1 MGTRSKDENAAAS
14 NNTKDRDQESNS
26 RDQDTQ
32 DTSLAKA
39 IAKAVAQQTQAI
51 ADVFQRQMEE
61 TRVQYE
67 ELFKASRAQN
77 LSSTLKV
84 TSGTNGFRVMDAFD
98 WTNDKNIYQRWQ
110 LWSHKARLALDA
122 MEGDNEKTKISYLH
136 HWLDGKGIDKIKGWT
151 NSKILISQEEYD
163 ALEER
168 DRKGRYSSDK
178 IESYFSLVENILTPR
193 SNPLL
198 AVEELHLAKQGS
210 MTSQEFHSQILEI
223 VKRCHFPNQAAEDRA
238 VRDAIFI
245 GMNSQRTKDKAIN
258 YMNEEDGKEVTVEFL
273 MNHLAVEDGN
283 SQHRFLSQ
291 LDSSTSVNMVA
302 YDRRQNKGKSNRS
315 RNSNGREREQNK
327 SRGHNSSS
335 TAQTSRKPPGMEGKC
350 MRCGRPEHEQG
361 EKCAAR
367 HAKCKDCHKIGHF
380 YKVCQSS
387 KRTVRTNLAQVTPQE
402 DKDNTFIDECGYTQ
416 PAPPAINMLKVINN
430 TGTTSG
436 TESLKFPIDMNPR
449 GTYKHH
455 LEVSIDTGADVN
467 CMNEKTFKKLFPEVD
482 LSVCPHSIQ
491 NFGNSTADVYIL
503 GQFRVYLKFR
513 GRKYLNT
520 FIVTNANDCPNILS
534 HGAIFRMGILVP
546 NYPEENMVN
555 VRDMETGTSNVF
567 QVLQDLRIQQYQ
579 GNSEPRTHRP
589 GTTATTT
596 TTRQLKASETPKS
609 YETASQKA
617 GTATYTDNMSPI
629 QTSFRTMPPPK
640 PSAYGTIPT
649 PELNTAYRR
658 PASRIYQPHSHSE
671 LACCMH
677 VHQQQSK
684 TYRMEE
690 PPALEE
696 VKHPHRDRTSVSRSP
711 STEQEVLSQFSGF
724 SEEIEHFTRDP
735 YTTHLRSCTQSTD
748 YAPKIH
754 EVNTCINCEHSQG
767 HMNDQNTPDSLGK
780 QFLQG
785 KEKITCTDM
794 ENTPNMDTDTCICQG
809 TFTPGSTT
817 LSIPTHSRK
826 IPQNFQQLEKESSNT
841 VALPGFKHS
850 ADTTMYVETSIN
862 VHNNVSIHD
871 NMDTNHTAHRDRDA
885 RKEAHL
891 LSGPSELRPFKAMA
905 HRHTRK
911 EAHLLSRPS
920 ELQPTEHPETQK
932 LDSAHVQQTRQE
944 YSRLTEINKAK
955 FQNPFIYNDERNFVR
970 HNSVSKISSNNVFMT
985 TPHTSVSNSVFCRK
999 KGRKHGK
1006 CRDSRNSRRT
1016 TPAPTAKGPVPA
1028 PAPAPAAILEKVHE
1042 RPHSKNS

>member
-1 MGTRSKDENAAAS
+1 M
-14 NNTKDRDQESNS
+14 
-26 RDQDTQ
+26 
-32 DTSLAKA
+32 AKA
-39 IAKAVAQQTQAI
+39 IAEAVAQQTQAI

-61 TRVQYE
+61 TRAQYE

-77 LSSTLKV
+77 FTSTLKV
-84 TSGTNGFRVMDAFD
+84 TSSTDSFRVMDPFD
-98 WTNDKNIYQRWQ
+98 WTHDKNIYQRWQ
-110 LWSHKARLALDA
+110 LWSHKARLAMNA
-122 MEGDNEKTKISYLH
+122 MEGHSDTAKISYIH
-136 HWLDGKGIDKIKGWT
+136 HWLDGKGISNIQGWM
-151 NSKILISQEEYD
+151 NSKILISQEEYN

-168 DRKGRYSSDK
+168 NRKGKYSSDK

-223 VKRCHFPNQAAEDRA
+223 VKRCRFPNQAAEDRA

-258 YMNEEDGKEVTVEFL
+258 FMNEEEGKEVTVEFL

-315 RNSNGREREQNK
+315 RNNNGREREQNK
-327 SRGHNSSS
+327 SRGQASSP
-335 TAQTSRKPPGMEGKC
+335 TVQTSRKPPGMEGKC
-350 MRCGRPEHEQG
+350 MRCGRPEPQQG

-387 KRTVRTNLAQVTPQE
+387 KRTVRANLAQATPQ
-402 DKDNTFIDECGYTQ
+402 DMDDTHIDECGYVQ
-416 PAPPAINMLKVINN
+416 PNPPTINMLKVINN

-436 TESLKFPIDMNPR
+436 TKSLKFPIDVNPR

-503 GQFRVYLKFR
+503 GQFRTYLKFR

-546 NYPEENMVN
+546 NYPEENMVK

-567 QVLQDLRIQQYQ
+567 QILQDLRMQQYQ
-579 GNSEPRTHRP
+579 GKSEPRTHRP
-589 GTTATTT
+589 GTTFTTST
-596 TTRQLKASETPKS
+596 NRQPKASKTPKS
-609 YETASQKA
+609 CETASQKA
-617 GTATYTDNMSPI
+617 GTTTHTDNMSPI
-629 QTSFRTMPPPK
+629 QTSFRT
-640 PSAYGTIPT
+640 IPT
-649 PELNTAYRR
+649 PEPNTAHSTRR
-658 PASRIYQPHSHSE
+658 PASIIHQPHSHSE
-671 LACCMH
+671 PKTCCMH

-724 SEEIEHFTRDP
+724 SQEIEHFTRDP
-735 YTTHLRSCTQSTD
+735 YTTHLKSCTQSTD
-748 YAPKIH
+748 YAFKGQ
-754 EVNTCINCEHSQG
+754 EVHTYIDCEHSHR
-767 HMNDQNTPDSLGK
+767 HMNDHLIQNTPDFQGK

-794 ENTPNMDTDTCICQG
+794 ENTPGMMNTC
-809 TFTPGSTT
+809 TFIPGSTT

-826 IPQNFQQLEKESSNT
+826 ISQNFQQMEKESSNT
-841 VALPGFKHS
+841 VALPGFNHN
-850 ADTTMYVETSIN
+850 ADTTTYVETSRN
-862 VHNNVSIHD
+862 VHSNGTLSTSLQTDTNRYA
-871 NMDTNHTAHRDRDA
+871 NMDTNHMAHRYRDT
-885 RKEAHL
+885 RKEVHL
-891 LSGPSELRPFKAMA
+891 LSGPPELRPLEAMA
-905 HRHTRK
+905 HRNTRK

-920 ELQPTEHPETQK
+920 ELQPTEVLETQK
-932 LDSAHVQQTRQE
+932 FNPAHVQQTRQE

-985 TPHTSVSNSVFCRK
+985 TPNTSVSNSVFCRK
-999 KGRKHGK
+999 KGRKRGI
-1006 CRDSRNSRRT
+1006 CRDSRRTCTCTYSRRT
-1016 TPAPTAKGPVPA
+1016 CTCTCSHTGDSP
-1028 PAPAPAAILEKVHE
+1028 
-1042 RPHSKNS
+1042 

>member
-1 MGTRSKDENAAAS
+1 MGNRSKDENAAAENHS
-14 NNTKDRDQESNS
+14 
-26 RDQDTQ
+26 QDTR
-32 DTSLAKA
+32 DASLAKA
-39 IAKAVAQQTQAI
+39 IAEAVAQQTQTI
-51 ADVFQRQMEE
+51 ADVFQRQIEAVSKQKSEETQALTDVFQRQMEE
-61 TRVQYE
+61 TRVQYQ
-67 ELFKASRAQN
+67 ELLKASCTQK

-151 NSKILISQEEYD
+151 NSKILIPQEEYD

-198 AVEELHLAKQGS
+198 AVEELHLTKQGS

-223 VKRCHFPNQAAEDRA
+223 VKRCRFPNQAAEDRA

-258 YMNEEDGKEVTVEFL
+258 FMNEEDGKEVTVEFL
-273 MNHLAVEDGN
+273 LNHLAVEDGN

-335 TAQTSRKPPGMEGKC
+335 TVQTSRKPPGMEGKC

-387 KRTVRTNLAQVTPQE
+387 KRTARANLAQITPQ
-402 DKDNTFIDECGYTQ
+402 DIDDTHIDECGYVQTN
-416 PAPPAINMLKVINN
+416 PPAINMLKVIGN

-436 TESLKFPIDMNPR
+436 TESLKFPIDVNPR

-567 QVLQDLRIQQYQ
+567 QILQDLRMQQYQ

-589 GTTATTT
+589 GTTVTTT
-596 TTRQLKASETPKS
+596 TTKQLKASETPKS

-617 GTATYTDNMSPI
+617 GTATHTGSTSPI

-658 PASRIYQPHSHSE
+658 PASRIHQPHSHSE
-671 LACCMH
+671 LQACCMH
-677 VHQQQSK
+677 VYQQQSK

-735 YTTHLRSCTQSTD
+735 YTTHLRSCIQSTG
-748 YAPKIH
+748 YAPKTH
-754 EVNTCINCEHSQG
+754 EVNTCIDCEHSHG

-785 KEKITCTDM
+785 KEKSTCTDM
-794 ENTPNMDTDTCICQG
+794 GDTPALQGNETNILKTYTNTY
-809 TFTPGSTT
+809 
-817 LSIPTHSRK
+817 
-826 IPQNFQQLEKESSNT
+826 
-841 VALPGFKHS
+841 A
-850 ADTTMYVETSIN
+850 
-862 VHNNVSIHD
+862 

-905 HRHTRK
+905 HRHTKK

-955 FQNPFIYNDERNFVR
+955 FQDPFIYNDERNFIR

-985 TPHTSVSNSVFCRK
+985 TPNTSVSNSVFCRK
-999 KGRKHGK
+999 KGRKRGK

-1016 TPAPTAKGPVPA
+1016 CTCTYSRRTCTCTCTCSHTGESP
-1028 PAPAPAAILEKVHE
+1028 
-1042 RPHSKNS
+1042 

>member
-1 MGTRSKDENAAAS
+1 MGNRSKDENAAAENHS
-14 NNTKDRDQESNS
+14 
-26 RDQDTQ
+26 QDTR
-32 DTSLAKA
+32 DASLAKT
-39 IAKAVAQQTQAI
+39 IAAAVAVALAQQKAEETHSIAEAVAQQTKSIMEAVSKQKSEETQALT
-51 ADVFQRQMEE
+51 DVFQRQMEE
-61 TRVQYE
+61 TRAQYE

-110 LWSHKARLALDA
+110 LWSHKARLALDT

-151 NSKILISQEEYD
+151 NSKILIPQEEYD

-198 AVEELHLAKQGS
+198 AVEELHLTKQGS

-223 VKRCHFPNQAAEDRA
+223 VKRCRFPNQAAEDRA

-258 YMNEEDGKEVTVEFL
+258 FMNEEDGKEVTVEFL
-273 MNHLAVEDGN
+273 LNHLAIEDGN

-291 LDSSTSVNMVA
+291 LDSSTSVNVVA

-315 RNSNGREREQNK
+315 KNSNGREREQNK
-327 SRGHNSSS
+327 SRGHSSSS
-335 TAQTSRKPPGMEGKC
+335 TVQTSRKPPGMEGKC
-350 MRCGRPEHEQG
+350 MRCGRPEHQQG

-387 KRTVRTNLAQVTPQE
+387 KRTTRANLAQITSQ
-402 DKDNTFIDECGYTQ
+402 DMDDTHIDECGYTQ
-416 PAPPAINMLKVINN
+416 PNPPAINMLKVINN

-436 TESLKFPIDMNPR
+436 TESLKFPIDVNPR

-467 CMNEKTFKKLFPEVD
+467 CMNEKTFKKLFPEVE

-555 VRDMETGTSNVF
+555 IRDMETGTSNVL
-567 QVLQDLRIQQYQ
+567 QVLQDLRMQQYQ

-596 TTRQLKASETPKS
+596 TTKQLKASETPKS

-617 GTATYTDNMSPI
+617 GTATHTGSMSPI

-640 PSAYGTIPT
+640 PSAYRTIPT

-658 PASRIYQPHSHSE
+658 PASRIHQPHSHSE
-671 LACCMH
+671 LQACCMH

-690 PPALEE
+690 PPALKE

-724 SEEIEHFTRDP
+724 PEEIEHFTRDP
-735 YTTHLRSCTQSTD
+735 YTTHLRSCIQSTI

-754 EVNTCINCEHSQG
+754 EVNTCIDCEHSQG
-767 HMNDQNTPDSLGK
+767 HMNDQNTPEK

-785 KEKITCTDM
+785 KEKSTCTDM
-794 ENTPNMDTDTCICQG
+794 GDTPALQGNETNILKMDT
-809 TFTPGSTT
+809 
-817 LSIPTHSRK
+817 
-826 IPQNFQQLEKESSNT
+826 NT
-841 VALPGFKHS
+841 YA
-850 ADTTMYVETSIN
+850 
-862 VHNNVSIHD
+862 

-885 RKEAHL
+885 KKEAHL
-891 LSGPSELRPFKAMA
+891 LSRPSELRPFKAMA
-905 HRHTRK
+905 HRHTKK

-932 LDSAHVQQTRQE
+932 LDSAHIQQTRQE
-944 YSRLTEINKAK
+944 YSRLTETEKAK
-955 FQNPFIYNDERNFVR
+955 FQNPFIYNDDRNFVR
-970 HNSVSKISSNNVFMT
+970 HNSVNKISPNLVFMT
-985 TPHTSVSNSVFCRK
+985 TQNTSLSNSVFCRK
-999 KGRKHGK
+999 KGRKRG
-1006 CRDSRNSRRT
+1006 RRRT
-1016 TPAPTAKGPVPA
+1016 AEIAEGPAPAPTAEGPACTCTCSHTGESP
-1028 PAPAPAAILEKVHE
+1028 
-1042 RPHSKNS
+1042 

>member
-1 MGTRSKDENAAAS
+1 M
-14 NNTKDRDQESNS
+14 
-26 RDQDTQ
+26 
-32 DTSLAKA
+32 AKA
-39 IAKAVAQQTQAI
+39 IAEAVAQQTQTI
-51 ADVFQRQMEE
+51 ADVFQRQIEAVSRQKSEETQALTDVFQRQMEE
-61 TRVQYE
+61 TRAQYQ
-67 ELFKASRAQN
+67 ELLKASCAQK

-84 TSGTNGFRVMDAFD
+84 ASGTNGFRVMDAFD

-151 NSKILISQEEYD
+151 NSKILIPQEEYD

-198 AVEELHLAKQGS
+198 AVEELHLTKQGS

-258 YMNEEDGKEVTVEFL
+258 FMNEEDGKEVTVEFL
-273 MNHLAVEDGN
+273 LNHLAVEDGN

-291 LDSSTSVNMVA
+291 LDSSTSVNVVA

-315 RNSNGREREQNK
+315 KNSNGREREQNK
-327 SRGHNSSS
+327 SRGHSSSS
-335 TAQTSRKPPGMEGKC
+335 TVQTSRKPPGMEGKC

-387 KRTVRTNLAQVTPQE
+387 KRTARANLAQITPQ
-402 DKDNTFIDECGYTQ
+402 DIDDTHIDECGYVQTN
-416 PAPPAINMLKVINN
+416 PPAINMLKVINN

-436 TESLKFPIDMNPR
+436 TESLKFPIDVNPR

-455 LEVSIDTGADVN
+455 LEVCIDTGADVN

-555 VRDMETGTSNVF
+555 ARDMETGTSNVF
-567 QVLQDLRIQQYQ
+567 QVLQDLRMQQYQ
-579 GNSEPRTHRP
+579 GNSEPRTNRP

-596 TTRQLKASETPKS
+596 TTKQLKASETPKS
-609 YETASQKA
+609 YETANQKA
-617 GTATYTDNMSPI
+617 GTATCTSNMSPI

-640 PSAYGTIPT
+640 PSAYRTIPT
-649 PELNTAYRR
+649 PELNTAYSTRR
-658 PASRIYQPHSHSE
+658 PASRIHQPHSHSE
-671 LACCMH
+671 LQACCMH

-690 PPALEE
+690 PPALKE

-724 SEEIEHFTRDP
+724 PEEIEHFTRDP
-735 YTTHLRSCTQSTD
+735 YTNHLRSCTQSTD
-748 YAPKIH
+748 YAFKGQ
-754 EVNTCINCEHSQG
+754 EVHTCINCEHSHR
-767 HMNDQNTPDSLGK
+767 HMVVHVDQNTPDSLGK

-785 KEKITCTDM
+785 KEKSTCTDM
-794 ENTPNMDTDTCICQG
+794 GDTPALQGNETNILKMDT
-809 TFTPGSTT
+809 
-817 LSIPTHSRK
+817 
-826 IPQNFQQLEKESSNT
+826 NT
-841 VALPGFKHS
+841 YA
-850 ADTTMYVETSIN
+850 
-862 VHNNVSIHD
+862 
-871 NMDTNHTAHRDRDA
+871 NMDTNHTAHRDKDA

-891 LSGPSELRPFKAMA
+891 LSGPSELRPFKDARKEAHLLSGPSELRPFKDARKEAHLLSGPSELQPFKDAKKEAHLLSRPSELRPFKAMA

-944 YSRLTEINKAK
+944 YSRLTETEKAK
-955 FQNPFIYNDERNFVR
+955 FQNPFIHNDDRNFVR
-970 HNSVSKISSNNVFMT
+970 HSSVNKISPNLVFMT
-985 TPHTSVSNSVFCRK
+985 TQNTSLSNSVFCRK
-999 KGRKHGK
+999 KGRKRG
-1006 CRDSRNSRRT
+1006 RRRT
-1016 TPAPTAKGPVPA
+1016 AEIAEGPAPAPTAEGPACTCTCSHTGESP
-1028 PAPAPAAILEKVHE
+1028 
-1042 RPHSKNS
+1042 

>member
-1 MGTRSKDENAAAS
+1 MGNRSKDENATAE
-14 NNTKDRDQESNS
+14 NHS
-26 RDQDTQ
+26 RDQDTR

-39 IAKAVAQQTQAI
+39 IAEAVAQQTQTI
-51 ADVFQRQMEE
+51 ADVFQRQIEAVSRQKSEETQALTDVFQRQMEE
-61 TRVQYE
+61 TRVQYQ
-67 ELFKASRAQN
+67 ELLKASCAQK

-84 TSGTNGFRVMDAFD
+84 ASGTNGFRVMDAFD

-151 NSKILISQEEYD
+151 NSKILIPQEEYD

-198 AVEELHLAKQGS
+198 AVEELHLTKQGS

-223 VKRCHFPNQAAEDRA
+223 VKRCRFPNQAAEDRA

-258 YMNEEDGKEVTVEFL
+258 FMNEEDGKEVTVEFL
-273 MNHLAVEDGN
+273 LNHLAVEDGN

-291 LDSSTSVNMVA
+291 LDSSTSVNVVA
-302 YDRRQNKGKSNRS
+302 YDRQQNKGKSNRS
-315 RNSNGREREQNK
+315 KNSNGREREQNK
-327 SRGHNSSS
+327 SRGHSSSS
-335 TAQTSRKPPGMEGKC
+335 TVQTSRKPPGMEGKC

-387 KRTVRTNLAQVTPQE
+387 KRTARANLAQITPQ
-402 DKDNTFIDECGYTQ
+402 DIDDTHIDECGYVQTN
-416 PAPPAINMLKVINN
+416 PPAINMLKVINN
-430 TGTTSG
+430 KGTTSG
-436 TESLKFPIDMNPR
+436 TESLKFPIDVNPR

-546 NYPEENMVN
+546 NYPEENMVK

-567 QVLQDLRIQQYQ
+567 QVLQDLRMQQYQ
-579 GNSEPRTHRP
+579 RISEPRTHRP

-596 TTRQLKASETPKS
+596 TTKQLKASKTPKS

-617 GTATYTDNMSPI
+617 GTSTYTSNMSPI
-629 QTSFRTMPPPK
+629 WTSFRTMPPPK
-640 PSAYGTIPT
+640 PSAYRTIPT
-649 PELNTAYRR
+649 PELNTVYRR
-658 PASRIYQPHSHSE
+658 PASRIHQPHSHSE
-671 LACCMH
+671 LQACCMH
-677 VHQQQSK
+677 VHRQQSK

-690 PPALEE
+690 PPALKE
-696 VKHPHRDRTSVSRSP
+696 VKYPHRDRTSVSRSP

-724 SEEIEHFTRDP
+724 PEEIEHFTRDP
-735 YTTHLRSCTQSTD
+735 YTNHLRSCTQSTD
-748 YAPKIH
+748 YAFKGQ
-754 EVNTCINCEHSQG
+754 EVHTCINCEHSHGQMVV
-767 HMNDQNTPDSLGK
+767 HVDQNTPEK

-785 KEKITCTDM
+785 KEKSTCTDM
-794 ENTPNMDTDTCICQG
+794 GDTPALQGNETNILKMDT
-809 TFTPGSTT
+809 
-817 LSIPTHSRK
+817 
-826 IPQNFQQLEKESSNT
+826 NT
-841 VALPGFKHS
+841 YA
-850 ADTTMYVETSIN
+850 
-862 VHNNVSIHD
+862 
-871 NMDTNHTAHRDRDA
+871 NMDTNHTAHRDKDA

-891 LSGPSELRPFKAMA
+891 LSGPSELRPFKDAK
-905 HRHTRK
+905 K

-920 ELQPTEHPETQK
+920 ELRPFKAMAHRHTKKEAHLLSGPSELQLTEHPETQK
-932 LDSAHVQQTRQE
+932 LDSAHVQQPRQE
-944 YSRLTEINKAK
+944 YSRLTETEKAK
-955 FQNPFIYNDERNFVR
+955 FQNPFIYNDDRNFVR
-970 HNSVSKISSNNVFMT
+970 HNSVNKISPNLVFMT
-985 TPHTSVSNSVFCRK
+985 TQNTSLSNSVFCRK
-999 KGRKHGK
+999 KGRKRG
-1006 CRDSRNSRRT
+1006 RRRT
-1016 TPAPTAKGPVPA
+1016 AEIAEGPAPAPTAEGPACTCTCSHTGESP
-1028 PAPAPAAILEKVHE
+1028 
-1042 RPHSKNS
+1042 

>member
-1 MGTRSKDENAAAS
+1 M
-14 NNTKDRDQESNS
+14 
-26 RDQDTQ
+26 
-32 DTSLAKA
+32 AKA
-39 IAKAVAQQTQAI
+39 IAEAVAQQTQAI

-61 TRVQYE
+61 TRAQYE
-67 ELFKASRAQN
+67 ELFKASRAQDFT
-77 LSSTLKV
+77 STLKV
-84 TSGTNGFRVMDAFD
+84 TSSTDGFRVMDAFD
-98 WTNDKNIYQRWQ
+98 WTADKNIYQRWQ
-110 LWSHKARLALDA
+110 LWSHKARLALNA
-122 MEGDNEKTKISYLH
+122 MEGHSDTAKISYIY
-136 HWLDGKGIDKIKGWT
+136 HWLDGKGISNIQGWM

-168 DRKGRYSSDK
+168 DRKGKYSSDK

-223 VKRCHFPNQAAEDRA
+223 VKRCRFPNQAAEDRA

-245 GMNSQRTKDKAIN
+245 GMNSQWTKDKAIN
-258 YMNEEDGKEVTVEFL
+258 FMNEEEGKEVTVEFL
-273 MNHLAVEDGN
+273 LNHLAVEDGN

-302 YDRRQNKGKSNRS
+302 YDHRQNKGKSNRS
-315 RNSNGREREQNK
+315 RNNNGREREQNK
-327 SRGHNSSS
+327 SRGQASSS
-335 TAQTSRKPPGMEGKC
+335 TVQTSRKPPGMEGKC
-350 MRCGRPEHEQG
+350 MRCGRPEHQQG

-387 KRTVRTNLAQVTPQE
+387 KRTVRANLAQVTPQ
-402 DKDNTFIDECGYTQ
+402 DMDDTHIDECGYVQ
-416 PAPPAINMLKVINN
+416 PNPPAINMLKVINN

-436 TESLKFPIDMNPR
+436 TKSLKFPIDVNLR

-482 LSVCPHSIQ
+482 LSVCPHRIQ

-503 GQFRVYLKFR
+503 GQFRTYLKFR

-546 NYPEENMVN
+546 NYPEENMVKL
-555 VRDMETGTSNVF
+555 RDMETGTSNVF
-567 QVLQDLRIQQYQ
+567 QVLQDLRMKQYQ
-579 GNSEPRTHRP
+579 GNSEPRAHRP
-589 GTTATTT
+589 NTT
-596 TTRQLKASETPKS
+596 QPKASKTPKS
-609 YETASQKA
+609 CETASQKA
-617 GTATYTDNMSPI
+617 GTTTHTDNMSLI
-629 QTSFRTMPPPK
+629 QTSFRTI
-640 PSAYGTIPT
+640 ST

-658 PASRIYQPHSHSE
+658 PASRIHQPHSHSE
-671 LACCMH
+671 LQACCMH

-690 PPALEE
+690 LPALEE
-696 VKHPHRDRTSVSRSP
+696 VKHPHTDRTSVSRSP

-748 YAPKIH
+748 YAFKGQ
-754 EVNTCINCEHSQG
+754 EVHTYIDCEHSHG
-767 HMNDQNTPDSLGK
+767 HMNDHLIQNTPDFQGK

-794 ENTPNMDTDTCICQG
+794 ESTPGMMNTY

-817 LSIPTHSRK
+817 LGIPTHSRK

-841 VALPGFKHS
+841 VALPGFNHN
-850 ADTTMYVETSIN
+850 ADTTTHVETSRN
-862 VHNNVSIHD
+862 VHSNGTLSTSLQTDTNIYA
-871 NMDTNHTAHRDRDA
+871 NMDANHTAHRYRDA
-885 RKEAHL
+885 RKEVHL

-905 HRHTRK
+905 HRDTGK

-920 ELQPTEHPETQK
+920 ELQPTEDSETQK
-932 LDSAHVQQTRQE
+932 LNSAHVQQTRQE
-944 YSRLTEINKAK
+944 YSRLTETEKAK
-955 FQNPFIYNDERNFVR
+955 FQNPFIYNDDRNFVW
-970 HNSVSKISSNNVFMT
+970 HNSVNKISPNFVFMT
-985 TPHTSVSNSVFCRK
+985 TPNTSVSNSVFCRK
-999 KGRKHGK
+999 KGRKRGI

-1016 TPAPTAKGPVPA
+1016 CTCTYSRRTCTCTCSHTGDSP
-1028 PAPAPAAILEKVHE
+1028 
-1042 RPHSKNS
+1042 

>member
-1 MGTRSKDENAAAS
+1 M
-14 NNTKDRDQESNS
+14 
-26 RDQDTQ
+26 
-32 DTSLAKA
+32 AKA
-39 IAKAVAQQTQAI
+39 IAEAVAQQTQAI

-67 ELFKASRAQN
+67 ELFKASRTQN
-77 LSSTLKV
+77 FTSTLKV
-84 TSGTNGFRVMDAFD
+84 TSSTDGFRVMDPFD
-98 WTNDKNIYQRWQ
+98 WTADKNIYQRWQ
-110 LWSHKARLALDA
+110 LWSHKARLALNA
-122 MEGDNEKTKISYLH
+122 MEGHSDTAKISYIH
-136 HWLDGKGIDKIKGWT
+136 HWLDGKGISNIQGWM

-258 YMNEEDGKEVTVEFL
+258 FMNEEEGKEVTVEFL
-273 MNHLAVEDGN
+273 LNHLAVEDGN

-315 RNSNGREREQNK
+315 RNNNGREREQNK

-335 TAQTSRKPPGMEGKC
+335 TVQTSRKPPGMEGKC
-350 MRCGRPEHEQG
+350 MRCGRPEHQQG

-387 KRTVRTNLAQVTPQE
+387 KRTARANLAQITPQ
-402 DKDNTFIDECGYTQ
+402 DMDDTHIDECGYTQ
-416 PAPPAINMLKVINN
+416 PNPPAINMLKVINN

-436 TESLKFPIDMNPR
+436 TKSLKFPIDVNPR

-503 GQFRVYLKFR
+503 GQFCTYLKFR

-546 NYPEENMVN
+546 NYPEENMVKL
-555 VRDMETGTSNVF
+555 RDMETGTSNVF
-567 QVLQDLRIQQYQ
+567 QVLQDLRMKQYQ
-579 GNSEPRTHRP
+579 ENPEPRAHRP
-589 GTTATTT
+589 NTT
-596 TTRQLKASETPKS
+596 QHKASKTPKS
-609 YETASQKA
+609 CETASQKA
-617 GTATYTDNMSPI
+617 GTYTDNMSPI
-629 QTSFRTMPPPK
+629 QTSFRT
-640 PSAYGTIPT
+640 IPT
-649 PELNTAYRR
+649 PEPNTAYRR
-658 PASRIYQPHSHSE
+658 PASRIHQPHSHSE
-671 LACCMH
+671 LQACCMH

-735 YTTHLRSCTQSTD
+735 YTTHLKSCIQSTD
-748 YAPKIH
+748 YASKIH
-754 EVNTCINCEHSQG
+754 EANTCIDCEHSHG
-767 HMNDQNTPDSLGK
+767 HMNDHLIQNTPDSLGK

-794 ENTPNMDTDTCICQG
+794 ENTPGVMNTC

-850 ADTTMYVETSIN
+850 ADTTTHVETSRN
-862 VHNNVSIHD
+862 VHSNGTLSTSLKTYTNMYA

-891 LSGPSELRPFKAMA
+891 LSGPSELRPFKSMA
-905 HRHTRK
+905 HRHRRK

-932 LDSAHVQQTRQE
+932 LDPAHVQQTRQE
-944 YSRLTEINKAK
+944 YS
-955 FQNPFIYNDERNFVR
+955 
-970 HNSVSKISSNNVFMT
+970 
-985 TPHTSVSNSVFCRK
+985 
-999 KGRKHGK
+999 
-1006 CRDSRNSRRT
+1006 
-1016 TPAPTAKGPVPA
+1016 
-1028 PAPAPAAILEKVHE
+1028 
-1042 RPHSKNS
+1042 

>member
-1 MGTRSKDENAAAS
+1 MGNRSKDENAATENHS
-14 NNTKDRDQESNS
+14 RDRDQES
-26 RDQDTQ
+26 RDA
-32 DTSLAKA
+32 SLAKI
-39 IAKAVAQQTQAI
+39 IAEAVAQQTKSIVEAVSKQKSEETQALT
-51 ADVFQRQMEE
+51 DVFQRQMEE
-61 TRVQYE
+61 TRAQYQ
-67 ELFKASRAQN
+67 ELLKASCAQK

-84 TSGTNGFRVMDAFD
+84 TSSTDGFRVMDTFD

-110 LWSHKARLALDA
+110 LWSHKARLALNA
-122 MEGDNEKTKISYLH
+122 MEGHSDTAKISYIH
-136 HWLDGKGIDKIKGWT
+136 HWLDGKGISKIQGWM

-223 VKRCHFPNQAAEDRA
+223 VKRCRFPNQAAEDRA

-258 YMNEEDGKEVTVEFL
+258 FMNEEEGKEVTVEFL
-273 MNHLAVEDGN
+273 LNHLAVEDGN

-335 TAQTSRKPPGMEGKC
+335 TVQTSRKPPGMEGKC
-350 MRCGRPEHEQG
+350 MRCGRPEHQQG

-387 KRTVRTNLAQVTPQE
+387 KRTARANLAQITPQ
-402 DKDNTFIDECGYTQ
+402 DMDDTHIDECGYTQ
-416 PAPPAINMLKVINN
+416 PNPPAINMLKVINN

-436 TESLKFPIDMNPR
+436 TESLKFPIDVNPR

-503 GQFRVYLKFR
+503 GQFRTYLKFR

-546 NYPEENMVN
+546 NYPEENMVK

-567 QVLQDLRIQQYQ
+567 QVLQDLRMQQYQ
-579 GNSEPRTHRP
+579 RNSEPRTHRP
-589 GTTATTT
+589 GTTFTTT
-596 TTRQLKASETPKS
+596 TTRQLKASKTPKS
-609 YETASQKA
+609 CETASQKA
-617 GTATYTDNMSPI
+617 GTYTDNMSPI
-629 QTSFRTMPPPK
+629 QTSFRT
-640 PSAYGTIPT
+640 IPT
-649 PELNTAYRR
+649 PE
-658 PASRIYQPHSHSE
+658 
-671 LACCMH
+671 
-677 VHQQQSK
+677 SK
-684 TYRMEE
+684 
-690 PPALEE
+690 
-696 VKHPHRDRTSVSRSP
+696 K
-711 STEQEVLSQFSGF
+711 
-724 SEEIEHFTRDP
+724 
-735 YTTHLRSCTQSTD
+735 
-748 YAPKIH
+748 
-754 EVNTCINCEHSQG
+754 
-767 HMNDQNTPDSLGK
+767 
-780 QFLQG
+780 
-785 KEKITCTDM
+785 
-794 ENTPNMDTDTCICQG
+794 
-809 TFTPGSTT
+809 
-817 LSIPTHSRK
+817 
-826 IPQNFQQLEKESSNT
+826 EKESSNT

-850 ADTTMYVETSIN
+850 ADTTTHVETSRN
-862 VHNNVSIHD
+862 VHSNGTLSTSLKTYTNTYA
-871 NMDTNHTAHRDRDA
+871 NMNTNHTVHRDRDA

-955 FQNPFIYNDERNFVR
+955 FQNPFI
-970 HNSVSKISSNNVFMT
+970 
-985 TPHTSVSNSVFCRK
+985 
-999 KGRKHGK
+999 
-1006 CRDSRNSRRT
+1006 
-1016 TPAPTAKGPVPA
+1016 
-1028 PAPAPAAILEKVHE
+1028 
-1042 RPHSKNS
+1042 